1 MIKKYSIFFKSIGW
15 MFTLAFLFLTIQ
27 SIIQFKILGAMN
39 DLFKQLSLRELL
51 LIFQQFISHF
61 SVMNI
66 INTLFL
72 VALLFFCIYC
82 FKWILDQG
90 AFYTFEYSWQKTKRY
105 VLFFLPKY
113 WPTKENHSQKTDYD
127 EETGQR
133 IFHTFEEFYE
143 YKQNTKWTD
152 INQLLLSS
160 ITLVVVT
167 MMLSFIL
174 I

>member
-1 MIKKYSIFFKSIGW
+1 MTQRYSVFFKSIAW
-15 MFTLAFLFLTIQ
+15 MLGITTFFLMTQ
-27 SIIQFKILGAMN
+27 SIVRFNILGEIKSLFN
-39 DLFKQLSLRELL
+39 HFSVTDLSLIFKQ
-51 LIFQQFISHF
+51 FVSHF
-61 SVMNI
+61 SLINM

-90 AFYTFEYSWQKTKRY
+90 AFYTFQYSWQKTKRY

-113 WPTKENHSQKTDYD
+113 WPTKKNIDKQNDYD
-127 EETGQR
+127 EETGKK

-143 YKQNTKWTD
+143 HKQASKWED

-160 ITLVVVT
+160 IVLVIFT
-167 MMLSFIL
+167 TIISFMI